1 MKIDR
6 RKQAAI
12 RVVVPAA
19 GILLIVGIILLV
31 VWLMN
36 QKVDTSE
43 GLKRLAKME
52 ETDVTEV
59 DKKIQELEAEE
70 RESDEE
76 WANRPP
82 SEKFAN
88 AVVLGDSIAQGL
100 SAYEVLNT
108 SQVLA
113 EKGAGV
119 VNGNGD
125 LMRSQ
130 VEQAKSLAPQVIFL
144 SYGMND
150 MMVTDQQSFL

>member
-59 DKKIQELEAEE
+59 DKKIQ
-70 RESDEE
+70 
-76 WANRPP
+76 
-82 SEKFAN
+82 
-88 AVVLGDSIAQGL
+88 
-100 SAYEVLNT
+100 
-108 SQVLA
+108 
-113 EKGAGV
+113 GV
-119 VNGNGD
+119 G
-125 LMRSQ
+125 
-130 VEQAKSLAPQVIFL
+130 
-144 SYGMND
+144 
-150 MMVTDQQSFL
+150 